1 MESQNKEFHDIYTDE
16 QLQLCTTVVQNMS
29 DDVLFTIICKA
40 VSGSSTVTNEK
51 WKILSLYVQH
61 ILKGCR
67 MEKCKYVHE
76 RFAKVVKDPKFR
88 AQLKEDAA
96 NKQTINTPTVD
107 VTWPTTPPPKKK
119 FFSTLHDV
127 DISKITEVIQA
138 ASHSLQSCEGSI
150 EQLNTQ
156 LEQCDKSL
164 DTLLKSMQNPVTLFF
179 LRCKEL
185 PDAED
190 EKIRVMVRKE
200 INMVVSEIEDS
211 KRKKALLANLREHLL
226 LRKSVLCHNIDHL
239 KFLIVQKIDM
249 MNSPTKNA
257 TLEMVVNVYNKYSKK
272 RKREDEEIPNPKVKV
287 IKQQDEACN
296 TLLSLAANA
305 LHKD

>member
-1 MESQNKEFHDIYTDE
+1 MDSQNKEFHDVYSKKE
-16 QLQLCTTVVQNMS
+16 QDWCKTKVENFP
-29 DDVLFTIICKA
+29 DNVLFTIICNS
-40 VSGSSTVTNEK
+40 VSGNATLDDEK
-51 WKILSLYVQH
+51 LKILHQYVQH
-61 ILKGCR
+61 ILKGCK
-67 MEKCKYVHE
+67 MQQCKPIHE
-76 RFAKVVKDPKFR
+76 RFAKVVKDPRFR
-88 AQLKEDAA
+88 VLVKEHNQVNNVA
-96 NKQTINTPTVD
+96 TVD
-107 VTWPTTPPPKKK
+107 VTCPTTPPPKKK

-138 ASHSLQSCEGSI
+138 AANSLQSCECSI
-150 EQLNTQ
+150 QQLTAQ
-156 LEQCDKSL
+156 LEQCDNSL
-164 DTLLKSMQNPVTLFF
+164 DTLLKSMQNPITLFF

-190 EKIRVMVRKE
+190 ETIRVMVRKE

-249 MNSPTKNA
+249 INSPTKNA
-257 TLEMVVNVYNKYSKK
+257 TLENVVNVYNKYSKK
-272 RKREDEEIPNPKVKV
+272 RKRDEEEILNPKVKV
-287 IKQQDEACN
+287 IQQQDEACN